1 MHFKSFYN
9 WLYIEKMKMKKLI
22 LCLLCVVSINLS
34 TQAQG
39 VFGKWKTVNDE
50 TGKPTSIIEI
60 YEDGGEVHGKVLR
73 ILKEEDRDK
82 RCTNCDGALKDKK
95 IEGLVVMRGLEKDGD
110 EYSGGLVTD
119 PKSGKEYKC
128 KIWLDKEN
136 PDLLN
141 IRGYIAFFYRTQ
153 TWQRAK

>member
-1 MHFKSFYN
+1 
-9 WLYIEKMKMKKLI
+9 MKKLI
-22 LCLLCVVSINLS
+22 LCLLCIFSASLC
-34 TQAQG
+34 TQAQS
-39 VFGKWKTVNDE
+39 VFGKWKTINEE
-50 TGKPTSIIEI
+50 TGKPNSIIEI
-60 YEDGGEVHGKVLR
+60 YEEGGEVQGKVVR
-73 ILKEEDRDK
+73 ILKEEDRDR

-128 KIWLDKEN
+128 KIWLDEEN
-136 PDLLN
+136 PDRLN
-141 IRGYIAFFYRTQ
+141 IRGYIAFFYKTQ